1 MNSEEMV
8 REFHKKHGIC
18 TDRHLKESFDRD
30 LHDAW
35 MAVRAVS
42 TYLLYEYTETKDD
55 RLLRA
60 HLICE
65 EVSEVVEALESGNE
79 VLLLDALADLQ
90 YVTEGTAV
98 TFGLPLK
105 AAFVEVHRSNM
116 TKKVGD
122 IRIRDKGKDYSPPNI
137 EEVLRCSRQ

>member
-8 REFHKKHGIC
+8 REFHEKHTIHIGAVLRKDWNESLYDAGKIIRGISM
-18 TDRHLKESFDRD
+18 HLFN
-30 LHDAW
+30 
-35 MAVRAVS
+35 
-42 TYLLYEYTETKDD
+42 EYTETKDD

-60 HLICE
+60 HLIFE
-65 EVSEVVEALESGNE
+65 ESFETIDALLYGNE